1 MHILVTGGAGFIGSN
16 FIRFMRQKH
25 PDDVLINLDAL
36 TYAGNLTNLADV
48 AEGTHYHFVH
58 GNILDRDLVTQ
69 VIRQYQVDAIVNFA
83 AESHVDRSIA
93 DPLVF
98 VETNVRGTA
107 ALLNVARQTQIT
119 RFLQVSTD
127 EVYGSI
133 SGTGHVTETAPLH
146 PSSPYAASK
155 ASADLMALAD
165 HHTYGLDVVITRCA
179 NNYGPYQYPEKLI
192 PLMIQHGLTGEPL
205 PVYGD
210 GQKKRDWLH
219 VIDHCRAIDLVLRRG
234 QSGSIYNVT
243 GNNEHANLAIVHRII
258 QQLHIDSQLIQYV
271 PDRLGDD
278 SRYAL
283 DATKIRRELGW
294 APTISFD
301 AGLSE
306 TIDWYQAHR
315 GWWER
320 LNTD

>member
-1 MHILVTGGAGFIGSN
+1 
-16 FIRFMRQKH
+16 
-25 PDDVLINLDAL
+25 
-36 TYAGNLTNLADV
+36 
-48 AEGTHYHFVH
+48 
-58 GNILDRDLVTQ
+58 
-69 VIRQYQVDAIVNFA
+69 
-83 AESHVDRSIA
+83 
-93 DPLVF
+93 
-98 VETNVRGTA
+98 
-107 ALLNVARQTQIT
+107 
-119 RFLQVSTD
+119 
-127 EVYGSI
+127 
-133 SGTGHVTETAPLH
+133 
-146 PSSPYAASK
+146 
-155 ASADLMALAD
+155 
-165 HHTYGLDVVITRCA
+165 
-179 NNYGPYQYPEKLI
+179 
-192 PLMIQHGLTGEPL
+192 MIQHGLTGEPL

-219 VIDHCRAIDLVLRRG
+219 VTDHCRAIDLVLRRG

-258 QQLHIDSQLIQYV
+258 QQLHIDPQLIQLV

-306 TIDWYQAHR
+306 TIDWYQSHR